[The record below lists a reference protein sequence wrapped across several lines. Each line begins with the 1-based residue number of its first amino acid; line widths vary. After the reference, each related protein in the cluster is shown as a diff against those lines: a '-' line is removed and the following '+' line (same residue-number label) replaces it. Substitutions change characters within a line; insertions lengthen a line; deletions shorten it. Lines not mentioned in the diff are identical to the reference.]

1 MRLDNSPQFQPTPM
15 VVRHTKN
22 GQKLVV
28 SLKRQPAA
36 SRLSTV
42 PASIIGLFP
51 NLLISEPVKNE
62 GMYMPSIWPWITRT
76 ECQSSKPSFFIVIG
90 IICISVIIVSCNIA
104 AVVAARTKVDPDTM
118 LHSVLSSATSLGLVP
133 ASCCSG
139 ATASLGFVPASSV
152 LSGV

>member
-1 MRLDNSPQFQPTPM
+1 MNRSLNPFAFALSSLLYDSVSSVRSAVADTKPQFQPTPM

-76 ECQSSKPSFFIVIG
+76 ECQSSNPSFF
-90 IICISVIIVSCNIA
+90 IVSCNIA

-118 LHSVLSSATSLGLVP
+118 LHSVLSSATSL
-133 ASCCSG
+133 
-139 ATASLGFVPASSV
+139 
-152 LSGV
+152 